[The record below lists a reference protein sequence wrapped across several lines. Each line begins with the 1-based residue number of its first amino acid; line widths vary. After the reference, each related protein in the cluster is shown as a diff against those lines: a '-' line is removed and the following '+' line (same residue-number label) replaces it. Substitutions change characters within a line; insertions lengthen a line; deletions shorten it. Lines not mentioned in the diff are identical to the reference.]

1 MTLFFRVNWAK
12 ELGIDLEELQREHP
26 SHPDQLRLHRMISR
40 DADNYWARERFL
52 ARLEEPTVPVVS
64 DTLPEPSTPVAK
76 KRAKVGRYD
85 FTDVQLNIA
94 RASLNAKDRV

>member
-1 MTLFFRVNWAK
+1 MGVNWAR

-26 SHPDQLRLHRMISR
+26 SHPDQLRLQRIISR

-52 ARLEEPTVPVVS
+52 ARLEDPIVPVVR
-64 DTLPEPSTPVAK
+64 DTLPEPSAPVRV

-85 FTDVQLNIA
+85 FTDAQLNIA
-94 RASLNAKDRV
+94 RASINAKDRV